1 MNGFQPLLSALRMT
15 KSCALAL
22 VLLAGSY
29 AAAPAASP
37 NLMIGTDMG
46 GTDLYFFNMD
56 TDQRIK
62 VDLSQDPMWPS
73 ARHTGPTAPHAGG
86 GALHTV
92 ITPDGSKAYLSV
104 MSSEKDPATFLA
116 LRINKLDWKAGTADV
131 KITKVMR
138 AAEPT
143 EEPSFLIP
151 TETDPNQPV
160 TDLWKVTRVNG
171 QQLHGPTLHPNGKF
185 IYFTQWT
192 DNKIRVIDVD
202 KDELAAVDPIQY
214 GTRTRQIHGVFFN
227 PSGDLAVATGYY
239 YDMNE
244 VTLYKVD
251 KKTGNLTLD
260 KVIPLTVSEKDK
272 EYAAFTHFA
281 WWLDD
286 RYAITST
293 QQTGNTSLTPVGW
306 KVIGPSVWLIDAVE
320 GKGKMIIGPAKN
332 PDDPG
337 IYKPASDVVV
347 VGKKL
352 YVGEE
357 DSMDATI
364 EQGNVSV
371 WDISDPNSPKF
382 IKRLNAGKELPAD
395 FKMTHEIYASMDGR
409 HVYAQSWAS
418 GHLVKIDGATDD
430 VVAVVSSGDAGWHMP
445 HGNFVQGA
453 LR

>member
-1 MNGFQPLLSALRMT
+1 MSTNPMRAILSTLRIAKT
-15 KSCALAL
+15 SVLALAL
-22 VLLAGSY
+22 LIMGYS
-29 AAAPAASP
+29 AAPAASP
-37 NLMIGTDMG
+37 NVMIGTDMG
-46 GTDLYFFNMD
+46 HTDLYLFNMD
-56 TDQRIK
+56 TDQRIT
-62 VDLSQDPMWPS
+62 VDLSKDPMWP
-73 ARHTGPTAPHAGG
+73 GG
-86 GALHTV
+86 GALHT
-92 ITPDGSKAYLSV
+92 IMTPDGSKAYLSV
-104 MSSEKDPATFLA
+104 MSSDKDPATFLA
-116 LRINKLDWKAGTADV
+116 LRINKLDWKTGTADV

-138 AAEPT
+138 AAEPG
-143 EEPSFLIP
+143 EQPSFLIP
-151 TETDPNQPV
+151 TQTDPNQPV

-171 QQLHGPTLHPNGKF
+171 QQLHGPTIHPNGKF
-185 IYFTQWT
+185 VYFTQWT

-227 PSGDLAVATGYY
+227 PSGDLAMATGYY

-244 VTLYKVD
+244 MPLYKVD
-251 KKTGNLTLD
+251 KQTGNLTLD
-260 KVIPLTVSEKDK
+260 KVVPLTVSEKDK
-272 EYAAFTHFA
+272 EYAAFTHFV

-293 QQTGNTSLTPVGW
+293 MQTGNTSLTPTGW

-320 GKGKMIIGPAKN
+320 GKGKMIIGPAKS

-364 EQGNVSV
+364 DQGNVSV

-382 IKRLNAGKELPAD
+382 IKRLQAGKELPAD

-430 VVAVVSSGDAGWHMP
+430 VVAVVSTADAGWHMP

>member
-1 MNGFQPLLSALRMT
+1 MRSNPGKANLLMFGSAKLSAVT
-15 KSCALAL
+15 LAL
-22 VLLAGSY
+22 LIMSY
-29 AAAPAASP
+29 SMVPAASP
-37 NLMIGTDMG
+37 NVMIGTDMG
-46 GTDLYFFNMD
+46 HTDLYFFNMD

-62 VDLSQDPMWPS
+62 VDLSKDPMWP
-73 ARHTGPTAPHAGG
+73 GG
-86 GALHTV
+86 GALHTI
-92 ITPDGSKAYLSV
+92 ITPDGKKAYLSV
-104 MSSEKDPATFLA
+104 MSSDKDPATFLA
-116 LRINKLDWKAGTADV
+116 LQIDALDWKAGTADV

-138 AAEPT
+138 AAEPG
-143 EEPSFLIP
+143 EKPSFLIP
-151 TETDPNQPV
+151 TQTDPNQPV
-160 TDLWKVTRVNG
+160 TALWTTSVNN
-171 QQLHGPTLHPNGKF
+171 QQLHGPTIHPNGKHV
-185 IYFTQWT
+185 YFTQWT

-227 PSGDLAVATGYY
+227 PSGDLALATGYF
-239 YDMNE
+239 YDINE

-251 KKTGNLTLD
+251 KQTGNFTLD
-260 KVIPLTVSEKDK
+260 KIIPLTISEKDK
-272 EYAAFTHFA
+272 QYAAFTHFV

-286 RYAITST
+286 RYAITSS
-293 QQTGNTSLTPVGW
+293 QQTGNTSLTPTGW

-320 GKGKMIIGPAKN
+320 GKGKMIIGPAQS
-332 PDDPG
+332 PDDAG

-357 DSMDATI
+357 DSMDATVD
-364 EQGNVSV
+364 QGAVSI

-382 IKRLNAGKELPAD
+382 IKRLMAGKELPAD
-395 FKMTHEIYASMDGR
+395 FKLAHEIYASMDGR

-418 GHLVKIDGATDD
+418 GHLVKIDGNTDEVID
-430 VVAVVSSGDAGWHMP
+430 VASKDVGWHMP